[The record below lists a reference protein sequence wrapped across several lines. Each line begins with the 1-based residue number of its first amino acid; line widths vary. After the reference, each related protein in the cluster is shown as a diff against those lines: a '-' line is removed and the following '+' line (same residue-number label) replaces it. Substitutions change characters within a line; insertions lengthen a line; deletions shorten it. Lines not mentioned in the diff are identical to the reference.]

1 MSVLT
6 MQVKGALYFAEP
18 NPDVSGIRFYKYD
31 GKMYH
36 FIATIIDNGDSFTY
50 CRLIGNKIYTKKLN
64 PQDEILWT
72 NRNGLPIKE
81 DDTKEQVSVTTGH
94 GRKLLVRFPSVTP
107 IQTAFLIGFH
117 NGKVFKL
124 IADARVVC
132 GTLKFTFDL

>member
-18 NPDVSGIRFYKYD
+18 NPDMSGIRFYKYD

-36 FIATIIDNGDSFTY
+36 FIATIIDNGESFTY

-72 NRNGLPIKE
+72 NRNGEPIKE

-94 GRKLLVRFPSVTP
+94 GRKLLVQFPDTTLF
-107 IQTAFLIGFH
+107 QTAFLIGYH

-124 IADARVVC
+124 IADARAVC

>member
-6 MQVKGALYFAEP
+6 MQVKGVLYFAEP
-18 NPDVSGIRFYKYD
+18 NPDMSGIRFYKYD

-50 CRLIGNKIYTKKLN
+50 CRLIGNKIYTKRLN

-72 NRNGLPIKE
+72 DRNGLPIKE
-81 DDTKEQVSVTTGH
+81 NDTKEQVSVTTGH

-107 IQTAFLIGFH
+107 IQRVFLLDIPTTAKFL
-117 NGKVFKL
+117 
-124 IADARVVC
+124 D
-132 GTLKFTFDL
+132 

>member
-18 NPDVSGIRFYKYD
+18 NPDMSGIRFYKYD

-72 NRNGLPIKE
+72 DRNGEPIKE

-94 GRKLLVRFPSVTP
+94 GRKLLVQFPDLTP
-107 IQTAFLIGFH
+107 FQRAFLIGFH

>member
-6 MQVKGALYFAEP
+6 MQVNGTLYFAEP
-18 NPDVSGIRFYKYD
+18 NPDMSGIRFYKYD
-31 GKMYH
+31 GNMYH
-36 FIATIIDNGDSFTY
+36 FIATVIDNGDSFTY

-64 PQDEILWT
+64 PKNEIIWT
-72 NRNGLPIKE
+72 DRNGEPIKE
-81 DDTKEQVSVTTGH
+81 DGTKEQVSVATSH
-94 GRKLLVRFPSVTP
+94 GRMLLVRFPDVTP
-107 IQTAFLIGFH
+107 FQTAFLIGYY

>member
-18 NPDVSGIRFYKYD
+18 NPDMSGIRFYKYD

-64 PQDEILWT
+64 PQNEIIWT
-72 NRNGLPIKE
+72 DRNGEPIKE
-81 DDTKEQVSVTTGH
+81 KEEQICISTNH
-94 GRKLLVRFPSVTP
+94 NRKMIVQFPDVTP
-107 IQTAFLIGFH
+107 FQTAFLIGYT
-117 NGKVFKL
+117 NNSKVFKL
-124 IADARVVC
+124 IADARAVC